1 VRRNRLEAGFQ
12 SVAQRQHVRGLGGN
26 QHVRGLGGK
35 MALRRR
41 GCRPEGC
48 DTDEI
53 FGAGAQAALVAAAA
67 DQRLRKWIS
76 SFGG

>member
-12 SVAQRQHVRGLGGN
+12 SVAQR

>member
-1 VRRNRLEAGFQ
+1 
-12 SVAQRQHVRGLGGN
+12 
-26 QHVRGLGGK
+26 VRGLGGK